1 MQENEKIHWS
11 ERPLTKWIA
20 NLIAI
25 AAVIALAIV
34 AWQRVIAIPRNGHS
48 AAPTLS
54 PAATKELQPATEEV
68 TDPDTSADLTALTQ
82 IETKSSNEEML
93 DSGIERAINFKTTIP
108 SRPRVDVITYTV
120 QQGDTLF
127 GIADEFGLKPETL
140 LWGNFE
146 TLKDNPHLLKPEMV
160 LNILPTNG
168 VYYKWHQGD
177 SVERVA
183 SEFKTDP
190 QAILDY
196 PGNRINLIDITEGR
210 VNIPEGTWLIIPD
223 GKRPLKDW
231 GPPAISRSNPA
242 VARYYGEGA
251 CGSVYEGAIGTGSF
265 IWPTS
270 YHGISGYTYGAI
282 HPAIDIGGTTGD
294 AIMAS
299 DSGVVVFAGWSNFG
313 YGYMIVID
321 HGNGFQTAYAH
332 LSAIAVGCGQSVFQG
347 GYIGAMGSTGNST
360 GPHLHFEIS
369 LNGAKPN
376 PLDYLP

>member
-1 MQENEKIHWS
+1 MEQNNKTHWS
-11 ERPLTKWIA
+11 EKPLTRWIA

-25 AAVIALAIV
+25 AAVVALAFV
-34 AWQRVIAIPRNGHS
+34 AWQRVIANPRVGQTEIS
-48 AAPTLS
+48 TLTS
-54 PAATKELQPATEEV
+54 IV
-68 TDPDTSADLTALTQ
+68 TDPPPTKESDSAIAENSEQVDLNQL
-82 IETKSSNEEML
+82 ESSSASENSL
-93 DSGIERAINFKTTIP
+93 DLGIARTINFDTVIP

-127 GIADEFGLKPETL
+127 GIADNFGLKPETL

-168 VYYKWHQGD
+168 VYYQWHEGD
-177 SVERVA
+177 SVDRIA
-183 SEFKTDP
+183 SEFKTET

-196 PGNRINLIDITEGR
+196 PGNRIDLTEITEGR
-210 VNIPEGTWLIIPD
+210 VNIPSGTWLIIPD

-231 GPPAISRSNPA
+231 GPPAISRANPA

-251 CGSVYEGAIGTGSF
+251 CGSVYEGAIGTGTF
-265 IWPTS
+265 VWPTA

-294 AIMAS
+294 AIVAS

-332 LSAIAVGCGQSVFQG
+332 LSAVAVGCGQSVFQG

-360 GPHLHFEIS
+360 GPHLHYEIS
-369 LNGAKPN
+369 FNGAKPN

>member
-1 MQENEKIHWS
+1 MEQNKKPNWS
-11 ERPLTKWIA
+11 EKPLTRWIA

-25 AAVIALAIV
+25 AAVVVLALV
-34 AWQRVIAIPRNGHS
+34 AWQRVVANPRIGQTEKPSITGIATNPPS
-48 AAPTLS
+48 
-54 PAATKELQPATEEV
+54 TKESDSTIAESSDQV
-68 TDPDTSADLTALTQ
+68 DLNQL
-82 IETKSSNEEML
+82 ESSSVSENSL
-93 DSGIERAINFKTTIP
+93 DLGIARAINFDTIIP

-127 GIADEFGLKPETL
+127 GIADNFGLKPETL

-168 VYYKWHQGD
+168 VYYQWHEGD
-177 SVERVA
+177 NVDNIA
-183 SEFKTDP
+183 SEFKTDTE
-190 QAILDY
+190 AILDY
-196 PGNRINLIDITEGR
+196 PGNRIDLTEITEGR
-210 VNIPEGTWLIIPD
+210 VNIPSGTWLIVPD

-251 CGSVYEGAIGTGSF
+251 CGSVYEGAIGTGAF

-294 AIMAS
+294 AIVAS
-299 DSGVVVFAGWSNFG
+299 DSGVIVFAGWSNFG

-332 LSAIAVGCGQSVFQG
+332 LSAVAVGCGQSVFQG

-360 GPHLHFEIS
+360 GPHLHYEIS